1 MKNLLLIGDSIRMGY
16 DKAIEK
22 TLEGKANVYFPT
34 ENCRFAS
41 YVLRYLHE
49 YKTLVKDGKVDVL
62 HWNAGLWDCLRL
74 FEEEPHTP
82 IEVYAYYI
90 DRICVRIK
98 KVFPE
103 AKVIFAT
110 STSVLSEKMDKD
122 FKRYNEEIEEYN
134 KAAVEVVKKHGF
146 AINDL
151 YKVSTSL
158 PEEAHSDSVHYYTTM
173 GTKVFADQV
182 LSYVV
187 PALGITEKITYKEAL
202 YTDKP
207 IGI

>member
-1 MKNLLLIGDSIRMGY
+1 MKNVLLIGDSIRMGY
-16 DKAIEK
+16 DKAVQK
-22 TLEGKANVYFPT
+22 SLEPIASVYFPA

-49 YKTLVKDGKVDVL
+49 YKNLVKEGEVDVL

-98 KVFPE
+98 KVFPD

-110 STSVLSEKMDKD
+110 STAVLSEKMDIN
-122 FKRYNEEIEEYN
+122 FKRYNEEIEAYN
-134 KAAVEVVKKHGF
+134 KAAVDVVKKYGF
-146 AINDL
+146 TINDL
-151 YKVSTSL
+151 YATSLTL
-158 PEEAHSDSVHYYTTM
+158 PEEAHSDPVHYYTTI
-173 GTKVFADQV
+173 GTEIFANQV
-182 LSYVV
+182 LSHITN
-187 PALGITEKITYKEAL
+187 ALGINKKVSYQEAL

>member
-1 MKNLLLIGDSIRMGY
+1 MKNLLLLGDSIRMGY
-16 DKAIEK
+16 DKAVEK
-22 TLEGKANVYFPT
+22 TLEGKANVYFPA

-49 YKTLVKDGKVDVL
+49 YKALVKDGQVDVL
-62 HWNAGLWDCLRL
+62 HWNTGLWDCLRL

-82 IEVYAYYI
+82 VEVYAYYI

-110 STSVLSEKMDKD
+110 STSVLSEKMGIN
-122 FKRYNEEIEEYN
+122 FKRYNEKSEKYN
-134 KAAVEVVKKHGF
+134 RAAVEVVKKYGF
-146 AINDL
+146 EINDL
-151 YKVSTSL
+151 YNVSTSL
-158 PEEAHSDSVHYYTTM
+158 PVEAHSDAVHYYTTP
-173 GTKVFADQV
+173 GTKAFAVQV